1 MRQST
6 VGLILVGLA
15 ALGGGALLLS
25 DLGGKRGQVA
35 VVDPLAKLDPA
46 GISSLSVRVEGQPPE
61 EMVTLSGGKDGW
73 SMPGN
78 WPLRQAEAKELVDLV
93 GNLRTRFAPEKVSN
107 DQDWKKRGLK
117 PAQVELK
124 VTLAGGGDLKL

>member
-78 WPLRQAEAKELVDLV
+78 WPLRQAEAKEQIGRAHV
-93 GNLRTRFAPEKVSN
+93 
-107 DQDWKKRGLK
+107 
-117 PAQVELK
+117 
-124 VTLAGGGDLKL
+124 